1 MLPEDDVGSGADDD
15 GPSRGSPPAAFLS
28 FFLLLENSPIAYA
41 SRRVT
46 IVAAVFRLTARVGFR
61 LSPRV
66 VVCRRILGGRNAVVK
81 PEFVPR
87 ATAVIGRAKKKKR
100 ISAERLT
107 RMESRAHTCRA
118 LSSADE
124 WRTANYDEARAHDK
138 VRGSG

>member
-66 VVCRRILGGRNAVVK
+66 VVCRRRILGGRNAVVK
-81 PEFVPR
+81 PDTAPR
-87 ATAVIGRAKKKKR
+87 ATAVIGRAKKKK
-100 ISAERLT
+100 
-107 RMESRAHTCRA
+107 ESLR
-118 LSSADE
+118 
-124 WRTANYDEARAHDK
+124 N
-138 VRGSG
+138 G

>member
-81 PEFVPR
+81 PDTAPR
-87 ATAVIGRAKKKKR
+87 ATAVIGRAKKKKNPCGTVDENGKLR
-100 ISAERLT
+100 AHLSGAVFRR
-107 RMESRAHTCRA
+107 RMED
-118 LSSADE
+118 DE
-124 WRTANYDEARAHDK
+124 LR
-138 VRGSG
+138 